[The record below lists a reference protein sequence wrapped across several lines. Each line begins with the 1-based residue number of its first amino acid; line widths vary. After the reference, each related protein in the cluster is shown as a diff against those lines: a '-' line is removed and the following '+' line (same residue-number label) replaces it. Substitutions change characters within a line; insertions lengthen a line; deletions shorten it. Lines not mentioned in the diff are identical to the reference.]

1 MNQGGLIVVS
11 DVLLNFFLAVLGLR
25 CCAGAFSSE
34 WGVFAVVRGLLV
46 VGISLVEE
54 HGLQMCG
61 LR

>member
-1 MNQGGLIVVS
+1 MVVS

-34 WGVFAVVRGLLV
+34 WGVFAVIRGLLV